1 MQCCNVHTCE
11 QHALCLCY
19 TNPFCD
25 QHNIVAWKMLHS
37 LSANQ
42 KSVLHSTDQWGARHH
57 VTSHPQPWQLPGVST
72 KPVLSVPCP
81 SLVTTNFPKFWQ
93 KPIVN
98 QGRGEVSPSSLP
110 VTSHHQWWSSWLHTR
125 FSLDSYWGVIGWN
138 IKILRQSPPTTWGQ
152 SHKISPLSHTRR
164 LGTEERV

>member
-1 MQCCNVHTCE
+1 MYMWTTCPLR
-11 QHALCLCY
+11 LCLCY

-25 QHNIVAWKMLHS
+25 QHNIVSWKMLLS

-42 KSVLHSTDQWGARHH
+42 KSVLHSTDQWGTRHH

-110 VTSHHQWWSSWLHTR
+110 VTSHLPSPVMVVMTPYSLLIGQLLRCDWLKYKDPATIPSDHMR
-125 FSLDSYWGVIGWN
+125 PIA
-138 IKILRQSPPTTWGQ
+138 
-152 SHKISPLSHTRR
+152 
-164 LGTEERV
+164 